1 LEGSHPCSPGSG
13 NRSQSRTMI
22 GGAYHLWLWAP
33 LRAAPNKR
41 GSRRRTQTNVCR
53 ATVLTT
59 NPNPDPISKG
69 AVVRGNCLQRRR
81 CHRCPHRHRHLL
93 CTKHRLKHRC
103 LFPGNRSQ
111 SRTMIGGACHLWLW
125 APLRAAPN
133 KRGSRRSTQTN
144 VCSATVLTTNPN
156 TDPISEG
163 AAARGN
169 RLQRHRRHRCPH

>member
-1 LEGSHPCSPGSG
+1 VVVPP
-13 NRSQSRTMI
+13 
-22 GGAYHLWLWAP
+22 P
-33 LRAAPNKR
+33 LRAALNKR

-59 NPNPDPISKG
+59 NPNPDPISEG

-125 APLRAAPN
+125 APFAQRQIKGGAAGAHKPTFAVLQCSPQTLTPT
-133 KRGSRRSTQTN
+133 RSRRALQRGETAY
-144 VCSATVLTTNPN
+144 SAVAVTAVLTDTVTTSTPT
-156 TDPISEG
+156 TDSSIDG
-163 AAARGN
+163 VF
-169 RLQRHRRHRCPH
+169 LQHRPR